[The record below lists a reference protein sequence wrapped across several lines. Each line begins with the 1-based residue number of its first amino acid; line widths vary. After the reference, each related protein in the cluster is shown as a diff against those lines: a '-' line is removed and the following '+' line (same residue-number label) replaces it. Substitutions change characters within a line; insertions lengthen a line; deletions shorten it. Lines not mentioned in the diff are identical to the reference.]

1 VEVRTVA
8 KWLGAVALLAA
19 ALAAGCATGHVAHQ
33 ATNDG
38 AKAAANSPVADS
50 TLHSGPGAPGTSRQ
64 APESPAAAPAP
75 NRCAHNHARRLVL
88 VSITAQ
94 HAWLCAR
101 SRTVYSTAVTT
112 GMSGADTRTPTGK
125 YTIEGRNKNSVLTL
139 SNGDQYDVKYWIP
152 FDAPLF
158 GFHDSSWQ
166 HFPYGSAKYKTD
178 GSHGC
183 VHMPLAAMKFLYD
196 WARIGTNVD
205 IRA

>member
-8 KWLGAVALLAA
+8 KWLGAVAVLAA
-19 ALAAGCATGHVAHQ
+19 ALAAGCATGHVARHV
-33 ATNDG
+33 TNAG
-38 AKAAANSPVADS
+38 GNAAANSPVADS
-50 TLHSGPGAPGTSRQ
+50 TLHTVPGAPASAERPAPTK
-64 APESPAAAPAP
+64 APEP
-75 NRCAHNHARRLVL
+75 NHCARNKARQLVL
-88 VSITAQ
+88 VSIRAQ

-112 GMSGADTRTPTGK
+112 GMSGPDTRTPTGK
-125 YTIEGRNKNSVLTL
+125 YTIQSRNKNSVLTL
-139 SNGDQYDVKYWIP
+139 SNGDRYNVKYWIP

-166 HFPYGSAKYKTD
+166 HFPYGSAQYKTD

-183 VHMPLAAMKFLYD
+183 VHMPLAAMKFLYG
-196 WARIGTNVD
+196 WSRVGANVD

>member
-8 KWLGAVALLAA
+8 KWLGAVAVLAV
-19 ALAAGCATGHVAHQ
+19 ALAAGCATGHVARK
-33 ATNDG
+33 ATDDG
-38 AKAAANSPVADS
+38 ARAVANSPVADS
-50 TLHSGPGAPGTSRQ
+50 TLHTVPGTSPSATAKP
-64 APESPAAAPAP
+64 APPKAPKP
-75 NRCAHNHARRLVL
+75 NRCARNHARQLVL
-88 VSITAQ
+88 VSITEQ

-125 YTIEGRNKNSVLTL
+125 YRIEGRNKNSVLTL
-139 SNGDQYDVKYWIP
+139 SNGDQYNVKYWIP

-166 HFPYGSAKYKTD
+166 HFAYGSAKYKTD

-183 VHMPLAAMKFLYD
+183 VHMPLAAMKFLYN
-196 WARIGTNVD
+196 WVRIGANVD
-205 IRA
+205 IRG

>member
-1 VEVRTVA
+1 MA
-8 KWLGAVALLAA
+8 KWLGAVAVLAA
-19 ALAAGCATGHVAHQ
+19 ALAAGCATGHVARN
-33 ATNDG
+33 ATNGGGG
-38 AKAAANSPVADS
+38 AVANSPVADS
-50 TLHSGPGAPGTSRQ
+50 TLHGTTRSTPQ
-64 APESPAAAPAP
+64 TPSTKAAPKAASP
-75 NRCAHNHARRLVL
+75 NRCARNHARQLVL
-88 VSITAQ
+88 VSISEQ

-112 GMSGADTRTPTGK
+112 GMTGANTRTPTGK

-183 VHMPLAAMKFLYD
+183 VHLPLAAMKFLYD
-196 WARIGTNVD
+196 WVRVGADVT